1 METNMRIVKVLR
13 ILVLPVIIWETV
25 WMYLDPGSGSFI
37 IQILIAGL
45 LGAGLA
51 LRGYWSR
58 LFRLF
63 KRSDTSKTVTEES
76 QDKHAG

>member
-1 METNMRIVKVLR
+1 MRIVKALR
-13 ILVLPVIIWETV
+13 ILVFPVVIWKAV
-25 WMYLDPGSGSFI
+25 WMYLDPGSGSFL

-51 LRGYWSR
+51 LRAYWSK

-76 QDKHAG
+76 HDEHAG

>member
-1 METNMRIVKVLR
+1 MKLVKALR
-13 ILVLPVIIWETV
+13 IFIFPVIVWRVV

-58 LFRLF
+58 LFSLF
-63 KRSDTSKTVTEES
+63 KRSDSSKVVTEES
-76 QDKHAG
+76 HDEHAE